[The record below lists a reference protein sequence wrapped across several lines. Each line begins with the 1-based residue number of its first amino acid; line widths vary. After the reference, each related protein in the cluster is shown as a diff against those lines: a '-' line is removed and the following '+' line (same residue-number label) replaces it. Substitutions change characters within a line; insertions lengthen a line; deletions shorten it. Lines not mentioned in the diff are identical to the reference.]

1 MFTRD
6 CGSMGEKSKRHTA
19 IQLLVALLLLLVVK
33 QPVFAMDT
41 HPRAEI
47 FGGFSYL
54 PAGGADFPRKN
65 SYGFQAS
72 VCGNINHWFG
82 IVADL
87 GGQYSKTSDL
97 GPGWPGVTAT
107 TSVYEYMVGP
117 RFAVRRQKF
126 NFFSHVLVGRA
137 NGHSNL
143 VGFSDNSF
151 AFAGGGGLDINFGDR
166 LALRVLQL
174 DYIGSFADILEDNIR
189 LGFGFVIKLGK

>member
-1 MFTRD
+1 M
-6 CGSMGEKSKRHTA
+6 SESSKRHA
-19 IQLLVALLLLLVVK
+19 ALHLLFALLLLLVVK
-33 QPVFAMDT
+33 QPVSAQDS

-54 PAGGADFPRKN
+54 PADGSDFPRKN

-72 VCGNINHWFG
+72 LCGNVNRWLG
-82 IVADL
+82 VVADL

-97 GPGWPGVTAT
+97 GPGWPGITAT

-126 NFFSHVLVGRA
+126 NFFSHALVGRA

-143 VGFSDNSF
+143 VGFSDSSF
-151 AFAGGGGLDINFGDR
+151 AFAGGGGLDINLGGR
-166 LALRVLQL
+166 LALRAFQL
-174 DYIGSFADILEDNIR
+174 DYIGSFADILEDNVR
-189 LGFGFVIKLGK
+189 LGFGVVIRLGK

>member
-1 MFTRD
+1 M
-6 CGSMGEKSKRHTA
+6 SESIKRHTT
-19 IQLLVALLLLLVVK
+19 IQLFFALLLLLVVK
-33 QPVFAMDT
+33 QPVFAQDS

-54 PAGGADFPRKN
+54 PAGRADFPRKN

-72 VCGNINHWFG
+72 LCGNISRWFG
-82 IVADL
+82 VVADL
-87 GGQYSKTSDL
+87 GGQYGKTSNL

-126 NFFSHVLVGRA
+126 NFFSHALVGRA

-143 VGFSDNSF
+143 VGFSDSSF
-151 AFAGGGGLDINFGDR
+151 AFAGGGGLDINIGDR
-166 LALRVLQL
+166 LALRTFQL
-174 DYIGSFADILEDNIR
+174 DYIGSFADILEDNVR
-189 LGFGFVIKLGK
+189 LGFGVVIKLGK